1 MPERPSFEMT
11 PTLEIDTME
20 SLLPPISTME
30 QYPVPAVIEN
40 EPTAVLEHVRSIFD
54 SALLEPIKTQE
65 RQLFDTK
72 EQLSALSVTVATL
85 EAGLPET
92 VTSLESGKINSLIT
106 QLNDVDRRRIGLLQ
120 QEVYLTGDIKLR
132 QQDAAVF
139 DFERQGII
147 EELITLFRELL
158 LGAKNELERL
168 KQVRDVATFQID
180 VSSEDSLQIM
190 STLSKL
196 ELQLTDFTEL
206 QADSP
211 EVAAALSQAQSKI
224 TEARTKLIEQQQTEV
239 LELQRADT
247 EVRLLEDSAATYQH
261 EIDALERELPP
272 LLLEDLRDPMA
283 TEPGLLEDSRFEVAA
298 EAVDDSELLP
308 PDTTESEIASAES
321 WGSEI
326 IEDAEFE
333 EITDEAVEDGPR
345 VNDSL
350 EMTRTETDES
360 VNGEAS

>member
-1 MPERPSFEMT
+1 M
-11 PTLEIDTME
+11 
-20 SLLPPISTME
+20 
-30 QYPVPAVIEN
+30 
-40 EPTAVLEHVRSIFD
+40 
-54 SALLEPIKTQE
+54 
-65 RQLFDTK
+65 
-72 EQLSALSVTVATL
+72 
-85 EAGLPET
+85 
-92 VTSLESGKINSLIT
+92 
-106 QLNDVDRRRIGLLQ
+106 
-120 QEVYLTGDIKLR
+120 
-132 QQDAAVF
+132 
-139 DFERQGII
+139 
-147 EELITLFRELL
+147 
-158 LGAKNELERL
+158 
-168 KQVRDVATFQID
+168 RDVATFQID

-206 QADSP
+206 QPDSP

-283 TEPGLLEDSRFEVAA
+283 AEPGLLEDSRFEVAA
-298 EAVDDSELLP
+298 EAVADSELLP
-308 PDTTESEIASAES
+308 TDTTESEVASAEP

-360 VNGEAS
+360 VNGEVSWKCCMDTDITKLTDTLAAIEGLLNQMDQTSSEISESLELLRMKTTQAHESFSTIASHVQVAKKASATKLINLTRNINQ